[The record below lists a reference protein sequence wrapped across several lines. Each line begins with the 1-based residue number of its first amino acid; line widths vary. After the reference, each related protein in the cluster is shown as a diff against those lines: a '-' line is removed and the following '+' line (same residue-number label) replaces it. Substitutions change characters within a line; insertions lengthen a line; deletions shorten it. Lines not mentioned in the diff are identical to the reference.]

1 MLGVENQNSN
11 ILNSENTHNSNYINI
26 VESSEAN
33 QHGLNTHIVHHNSKS
48 KEPELPNTSNYVEN
62 KENNSKERMSGMD
75 VEMNCEDILEAHR
88 NSKGKEDVEKT
99 AEIEK
104 RIAVSYHPVYVIE
117 DFLEDGRV
125 SLLDY
130 ICDLCKGV
138 FYNPVLDDYG
148 NPYCK
153 SCIEKYMEYNN
164 CFCPKDFTKKI
175 TKLQPVAFINDCI
188 QKRNMYCV
196 NSTSGCK
203 WTGKCQDLNNHLE
216 YQCSKQLISCDNNG
230 CREKVA
236 REFLS
241 FHKDE
246 CSYKIIECA
255 YCKEAIQKY
264 NTNVHHSLCN
274 KYIVK
279 CDLCSKEVVRENIEH
294 HIKQECPESK
304 VDCDYKSVGC
314 CFSVKR
320 KSLKDH
326 KRENIDVHNLLL
338 MKRQLNFESV
348 VNERINTLV
357 EKSVTTA
364 VKRLFSCVGN
374 VKKIFSVN
382 VLKDVFVNVFNEYQN
397 VVTQSKENKEK
408 EDNLTNKKRYNDSIV
423 HTSINLNN
431 FGNKNASNSVVYNNN
446 ISNKLVP
453 NEVVNL
459 EESVKSNS
467 NLSLNEFN
475 NTTTNSN
482 TNTINYSNNGFPN
495 FVLPGTNLSNHNT
508 NLSNL
513 INKDYSSITPS
524 QDTNLQLLDL
534 KSYISMGSKSKHLL
548 KPKIKNIPSN
558 NTIVQH
564 TNDNSNKSLE
574 TGTKLISVEYLNVEI
589 DLGNCSPGISKLG
602 KLKASNQH
610 PSDDEKFI
618 LTNLNVLKENRI
630 FKWKVHLLKVS
641 SWCAIGIAVPNVLKT
656 NEFKYHIY
664 DIRNCMK
671 INNGCFM
678 IDSVG
683 YLLNSNNFLQ
693 NKIRENFSFKTG
705 DTVEIVYNSK
715 EETLEFF
722 ILNSNLKVTLTSVN
736 GVEGMI
742 LSPAAVL
749 NCQGDGV
756 EFEFI

>member
-11 ILNSENTHNSNYINI
+11 FLNNENSNNTNYINI
-26 VESSEAN
+26 VDSNEAN
-33 QHGLNTHIVHHNSKS
+33 QQSLSTNTVHQNSKS
-48 KEPELPNTSNYVEN
+48 KEPEQSNANNHCEHKGSSKKN
-62 KENNSKERMSGMD
+62 NNSMD
-75 VEMNCEDILEAHR
+75 VEMSSDDILEAHR
-88 NSKGKEDVEKT
+88 NSKGKEDVET
-99 AEIEK
+99 ATEKEK
-104 RIAVSYHPVYVIE
+104 RIPVSYHPVYVIE

-130 ICDLCKGV
+130 ICDLCSGV

-164 CFCPKDFTKKI
+164 STCPKDSSKKI

-196 NSTSGCK
+196 NSTLGCK

-216 YQCSKQLISCDNNG
+216 YQCSKQLIPCDNNG

-236 REFLS
+236 REFIS
-241 FHKDE
+241 FHKDD
-246 CSYKIIECA
+246 CLFKIIECE

-274 KYIVK
+274 KYVLK
-279 CDLCSKEVVRENIEH
+279 CELCGKEVVRENVEH

-304 VDCDYKSVGC
+304 VDCDYKNVGC
-314 CFSVKR
+314 NFSVKR

-326 KRENIDVHNLLL
+326 KKENIDVHNLLL
-338 MKRQLNFESV
+338 MKRQLNFENV
-348 VNERINTLV
+348 VNEKINTLV
-357 EKSVTTA
+357 EKSVTIA

-382 VLKDVFVNVFNEYQN
+382 VLKDVFVNVFNEYQYSL
-397 VVTQSKENKEK
+397 TQTKENKEK
-408 EDNLTNKKRYNDSIV
+408 EDILTNKKRYNDSIMNN
-423 HTSINLNN
+423 SITLNN
-431 FGNKNASNSVVYNNN
+431 FSNKNASNSVVYNNN
-446 ISNKLVP
+446 ISNKTVP

-467 NLSLNEFN
+467 ILSLNEISNNPN
-475 NTTTNSN
+475 NTH
-482 TNTINYSNNGFPN
+482 NYNNNGFPN
-495 FVLPGTNLSNHNT
+495 FVMPGNNLNHHNT

-513 INKDYSSITPS
+513 INKDYASISPT
-524 QDTNLQLLDL
+524 QDNNLQLLDL
-534 KSYISMGSKSKHLL
+534 KSFISMGSKSKHLL
-548 KPKIKNIPSN
+548 KPKVSNTVSN
-558 NTIVQH
+558 NSVLQYS
-564 TNDNSNKSLE
+564 NDFTNKSIE
-574 TGTKLISVEYLNVEI
+574 TGTKLISVDYLNVEI
-589 DLGNCSPGISKLG
+589 DLANCSPGISKLS

-610 PSDDEKFI
+610 PLDDEKFI

-630 FKWKVHLLKVS
+630 FKWKVHLLKVT
-641 SWCAIGIAVPNVLKT
+641 SWCALGIAAPTVLKT

-664 DIRNCMK
+664 DIRNCLK

-683 YLLNSNNFLQ
+683 YLLNSNNFNQ
-693 NKIRENFSFKTG
+693 NKIRENFSFKSG
-705 DTVEIVYNSK
+705 DTIEVVYNSK

-722 ILNSNLKVTLTSVN
+722 ILNSNLKITLTNVN

-742 LSPAAVL
+742 LNPAVVL
-749 NCQGDGV
+749 NYQGDSV